1 MSVPSVDVFHQ
12 PRSVAVIGAS
22 DDSEKIGGRP
32 LRYMR
37 ECGFAGRVLPVNP
50 GRRVVQGLPAWPDV
64 RSLPEVPDVA
74 IVAVAG
80 ARAVEAVT
88 ACAEAGVRGCV
99 VMASGFGET
108 SEPEGRRL
116 QDEMVATA
124 RAAGLRM
131 VGPNSQGLATF
142 SSGAILSFSTM
153 FTEQPPQDGPVAII
167 SQSGA
172 MCSVPYGLL
181 RRRGVGVRYAHG
193 TGNDADVT
201 VGELAE
207 AVVADPDVRLLLLY
221 LENITDPATI
231 ERAADAALRADV
243 PVVAL
248 MGGRSADGQRAAASH
263 TGALASEQ
271 RVVDA
276 FFRRNGIWRA
286 RSTTELVA
294 GVELYLRDWPG
305 SGTDLAVVSN
315 SGAVCVLAAD
325 AAADHGLP
333 LARLSSETVK
343 SLDSVLPRF
352 ATKANPIDVTAALL
366 TDSSLFGKV
375 LPVLAD
381 DPAVAACFLGLPV
394 SGRGYDFARFA
405 ADARGFATARRR
417 PIVVASPQPDVA
429 AEFRR
434 QGLVVFDEEAAALS
448 ALAQYLRHRD
458 LMAAAR
464 GRRPTA
470 RRPVPPGAR
479 MLNENDSLAL
489 LAALGLP
496 VVGHRLCAG
505 PAAAAAAFDDLG
517 GGPVVVKGCTP
528 DASHKSELGLVRLGL
543 ADRAS
548 VRAAAADVIG
558 RMRAAGLRADGVLVA
573 PLVRGIHEVLLGA
586 HVDPVFG
593 PVVVVGAGGKYT
605 EVLPDV
611 QLLLPPFGPQEVH
624 AAISRLRMAPLLAG
638 VRGEPPADV
647 DGWVRAAVRLG
658 DAMADPDADIVS
670 LDANPLIL
678 TARDH
683 AAGPGSVIVDAVVL
697 VGEATRPAPAP
708 AG

>member
-1 MSVPSVDVFHQ
+1 MSMPSVDVFHH

-22 DDSEKIGGRP
+22 DDTEKIGGRP

-50 GRRVVQGLPAWPDV
+50 GRHLVQGLPAWPDV

-88 ACAEAGVRGCV
+88 ACAEIGVRGCV

-108 SEPEGRRL
+108 AEAEGQRR
-116 QDEMVATA
+116 QDEMVTAA
-124 RAAGLRM
+124 RAAGMRV

-142 SSGAILSFSTM
+142 SSGAVLAFSTM

-181 RRRGVGVRYAHG
+181 RRRGIGVRYAHG

-207 AVVADPDVRLLLLY
+207 AVVADPDIRLLLLY
-221 LENITDPATI
+221 LENIAAPGSI
-231 ERAADAALRADV
+231 EQAAAAALRAGV

-248 MGGRSADGQRAAASH
+248 IGGRSADGQRAAASH

-276 FFRRNGIWRA
+276 FFRRAGIWRA

-294 GVELYLRDWPG
+294 AVELYLQDWPG
-305 SGTDLAVVSN
+305 TGTGTDAGAGLAVVSN

-333 LARLSSETVK
+333 LARLSGATVE
-343 SLDSVLPRF
+343 SLSSVLPRF
-352 ATKANPIDVTAALL
+352 ATKVNPIDVTAALL

-375 LPVLAD
+375 LPALAD

-394 SGRGYDFARFA
+394 SGRGYDSARFA
-405 ADARGFATARRR
+405 ADAHSFATARRR

-434 QGLVVFDEEAAALS
+434 QGLVVFDEEAAALG

-464 GRRPTA
+464 GRQPTA
-470 RRPVPPGAR
+470 RRTVPPRTR
-479 MLNENDSLAL
+479 MLNENDSLDL
-489 LAALGLP
+489 LADLGLP
-496 VVGHRLCAG
+496 VVARRLCG
-505 PAAAAAAFDDLG
+505 DPAAAAAAFDDLG
-517 GGPVVVKGCTP
+517 GGPVVVKGCTA

-548 VRAAAADVIG
+548 VRSAAADVLR
-558 RMRAAGLRADGVLVA
+558 RMSDAGLRADGVLVA
-573 PLVRGIHEVLLGA
+573 PLVPAVHEALLGA

-605 EVLPDV
+605 EALPDV
-611 QLLLPPFGPQEVH
+611 QLLLPPFGPDEVR
-624 AAISRLRMAPLLAG
+624 AAIARLRIAPLLDG
-638 VRGEPPADV
+638 VRGDPPADV

-658 DAMADPDADIVS
+658 DAMAGPRADIVS

-678 TARDH
+678 TARD

-697 VGEATRPAPAP
+697 VSDR
-708 AG
+708 

>member
-1 MSVPSVDVFHQ
+1 MSSPSVDVFHHPQ
-12 PRSVAVIGAS
+12 SVAVIGAS
-22 DDSEKIGGRP
+22 DDTEKIGGRP

-50 GRRVVQGLPAWPDV
+50 GRHVVQGLPAWPDV

-88 ACAEAGVRGCV
+88 ACAEMGVRGCV

-108 SEPEGRRL
+108 AEAEGQRL

-124 RAAGLRM
+124 RAVGMRV

-142 SSGAILSFSTM
+142 SSGAVLAFSTM

-181 RRRGVGVRYAHG
+181 RRRGIGVRYAHG

-207 AVVADPDVRLLLLY
+207 AVVADPEIRLLLIY
-221 LENITDPATI
+221 LENIADPVSI
-231 ERAADAALRADV
+231 ERAAAAAVRADV
-243 PVVAL
+243 PMVVL
-248 MGGRSADGQRAAASH
+248 MGGRSTDGQRAAASH

-294 GVELYLRDWPG
+294 AVELYLQDWSG

-325 AAADHGLP
+325 AAADYGLP
-333 LARLSSETVK
+333 LARLSGSTVE
-343 SLDSVLPRF
+343 SLNSALPRF
-352 ATKANPIDVTAALL
+352 ATKVNPIDVTAALL

-381 DPAVAACFLGLPV
+381 DPAVSACFLGLPV

-405 ADARGFATARRR
+405 ADARDFATGRRR
-417 PIVVASPQPDVA
+417 PFVVASPQPDVA

-434 QGLVVFDEEAAALS
+434 QGLVVFDEEAAALG
-448 ALAQYLRHRD
+448 ALAQYLRHRE
-458 LMAAAR
+458 LMALAR
-464 GRRPTA
+464 D
-470 RRPVPPGAR
+470 RRPVARRQVPSKTR
-479 MLNENDSLAL
+479 MLNESRSLAI

-496 VVGHRLCAG
+496 VVSHRLCAD
-505 PAAAAAAFDDLG
+505 PVEAAAAFDDLG

-543 ADRAS
+543 ADRES
-548 VRAAAADVIG
+548 VQAAAAIVTE
-558 RMRAAGLRADGVLVA
+558 RMSAAGLRADGVLVA
-573 PLVRGIHEVLLGA
+573 PLVRGMHEALLGA

-605 EVLPDV
+605 EALPDV
-611 QLLLPPFGPQEVH
+611 QLLLPPFGEDEVR
-624 AAISRLRMAPLLAG
+624 AAIGRLRMAPLLDG
-638 VRGEPPADV
+638 VRGEPAVDV
-647 DGWVRAAVRLG
+647 DSWVQAAVRLG
-658 DAMADPDADIVS
+658 HVMASPWSDIVS

-678 TARDH
+678 TPRDVNR
-683 AAGPGSVIVDAVVL
+683 GSVIVDAVVI
-697 VGEATRPAPAP
+697 VR

>member
-1 MSVPSVDVFHQ
+1 MSTPSVDVFHH

-22 DDSEKIGGRP
+22 SDSEKIGGRP
-32 LRYMR
+32 LRYLR

-50 GRRVVQGLPAWPDV
+50 GRDTVQGLPAWPDV

-74 IVAVAG
+74 IVAVGGAG
-80 ARAVEAVT
+80 AVAAVT
-88 ACAEAGVRGCV
+88 DCAEAGVRGCV

-108 SEPEGRRL
+108 AEADGRRL
-116 QDEMVATA
+116 QDEMAATA
-124 RAAGLRM
+124 RAAGMRL

-142 SSGAILSFSTM
+142 SSGAVLSFSTM

-181 RRRGVGVRYAHG
+181 RRRGIGVRYAHA

-207 AVVADPDVRLLLLY
+207 AVVADPGVRLLLLY
-221 LENITDPATI
+221 LENITDAASV
-231 ERAADAALRADV
+231 ERAAAAALRADV
-243 PVVAL
+243 PLVVL
-248 MGGRSADGQRAAASH
+248 MGGRSADGQRAALSH

-276 FFRRNGIWRA
+276 FFRRNGIWRV

-294 GVELYLRDWPG
+294 AVELYLQDWSG
-305 SGTDLAVVSN
+305 SGTELAVVSN

-333 LARLSSETVK
+333 LARLSARAVE
-343 SLDSVLPRF
+343 SLSSVLPRF
-352 ATKANPIDVTAALL
+352 ATKVNPIDVTAALL

-394 SGRGYDFARFA
+394 SGRGYDFPRFA
-405 ADARGFATARRR
+405 ADARDFATGRQR
-417 PIVVASPQPDVA
+417 PFVVATPQPDVA

-448 ALAQYLRHRD
+448 ALAQYLRHRE

-464 GRRPTA
+464 GRRPVA
-470 RRPVPPGAR
+470 RRPAPPAAR
-479 MLNENDSLAL
+479 MLNENDSLDL

-548 VRAAAADVIG
+548 VRAAAAEVIG
-558 RMRAAGLRADGVLVA
+558 RMRDAGLRADGVLVA
-573 PLVRGIHEVLLGA
+573 PMVRGVHEALLGA

-605 EVLPDV
+605 EALPDV
-611 QLLLPPFGPQEVH
+611 QLLLPPFGPDEVR
-624 AAISRLRMAPLLAG
+624 AAISRLRIAPLLDG
-638 VRGEPPADV
+638 VRDDPPADV

-658 DAMADPDADIVS
+658 DAMSGPRPDIVS

-678 TARDH
+678 TARG
-683 AAGPGSVIVDAVVL
+683 ARPGSVIVDAVVL
-697 VGEATRPAPAP
+697 VG

>member
-1 MSVPSVDVFHQ
+1 MSTPSVDVFHH

-22 DDSEKIGGRP
+22 DDTEKIGGRP

-50 GRRVVQGLPAWPDV
+50 GRHVVQGLPAWPDV

-88 ACAEAGVRGCV
+88 ACAEVGVRGCV

-108 SEPEGRRL
+108 AEAEGLRL

-124 RAAGLRM
+124 RAVGMRV

-142 SSGAILSFSTM
+142 SSGAVLAFSTM

-181 RRRGVGVRYAHG
+181 RRRGIGVRYAHG

-207 AVVADPDVRLLLLY
+207 AVVADPDIRLLLIY
-221 LENITDPATI
+221 LENIADPATI
-231 ERAADAALRADV
+231 ERAAAAALRADV
-243 PVVAL
+243 PLVVL

-286 RSTTELVA
+286 RNTTELVA
-294 GVELYLRDWPG
+294 AVELYLQDWSG

-333 LARLSSETVK
+333 LARLSGSTVE
-343 SLDSVLPRF
+343 SLNSVLPRF
-352 ATKANPIDVTAALL
+352 ATKVNPIDVTAALL

-381 DPAVAACFLGLPV
+381 DPVVSACFLGLPV

-405 ADARGFATARRR
+405 ADARDFAAGRRR
-417 PIVVASPQPDVA
+417 PFVVASPQPDVA

-434 QGLVVFDEEAAALS
+434 QGLVVFDEEATALG
-448 ALAQYLRHRD
+448 ALAQYLRHRE
-458 LMAAAR
+458 LMALACD
-464 GRRPTA
+464 
-470 RRPVPPGAR
+470 RRPVARRHVPPKTR
-479 MLNENDSLAL
+479 MLNESQSLAV
-489 LAALGLP
+489 LAELGLP
-496 VVGHRLCAG
+496 VVSHRLCAD
-505 PAAAAAAFDDLG
+505 PAEAAAAFDDLG
-517 GGPVVVKGCTP
+517 SGPVVLKGCTS

-543 ADRAS
+543 ADRES
-548 VRAAAADVIG
+548 VEAAAVDVTE
-558 RMRAAGLRADGVLVA
+558 RMSATGLRVDGVLVA
-573 PLVRGIHEVLLGA
+573 PLVRGMHEALLGA

-593 PVVVVGAGGKYT
+593 PVVLVGAGGKYT
-605 EVLPDV
+605 EALPDV
-611 QLLLPPFGPQEVH
+611 QLLLPPFGEDEVR
-624 AAISRLRMAPLLAG
+624 AAIGRLRMAPLLDG
-638 VRGEPPADV
+638 VRGEPAVDV
-647 DGWVRAAVRLG
+647 DSWIQAAVRLG
-658 DAMADPDADIVS
+658 HAMASPQSDIVS

-678 TARDH
+678 TPRD
-683 AAGPGSVIVDAVVL
+683 ANRGSVIVDAVVI
-697 VGEATRPAPAP
+697 VS